1 MNTKNHF
8 LLVLLCLLFIVPLHV
23 VGKATKPLQNKIE
36 PDTLKLH
43 NPLSVEYLKKN
54 LRKSHPRLVLNAKI
68 ENKLKKKLKNDP
80 VVQNMYKAIELNANK
95 ILNEP
100 FLERIKTGR
109 RLLSVS
115 REMLYRINMLGMVYR
130 IDKDPKI
137 LKRIND
143 ELLAVCDFSDWN
155 PSHFLDV
162 AEMSMAVAIAID
174 WTANDLPESTLELAM
189 TALIEKGIKP
199 SYNSK
204 GNTGWI
210 NGTNNWNQV
219 CNAGMIAASI
229 AIAEK
234 DPELAVKTIKRA
246 LDGMPHA
253 LVEYGPD
260 GVYPEG
266 STYWSYGTSFSVIT
280 AAMFESAFGTDF
292 GLADF
297 PAFKKSATFRV
308 LMNTPSGGYY
318 NFADCGDRRSEN
330 GDVTLAWFA
339 SKTGNETF
347 FERERFLRS
356 PVEIGKLRRLD
367 GAGLV
372 WLSQFKKQDTKKVP
386 TAWKGEGANPLLIFR
401 GDTDDPHQYYFG
413 GKGGRGTINH
423 GNMDGGS
430 FIFELNGVR
439 WVVDPG
445 NQNYHTLE
453 KTGFNLWERC
463 QDCERWTLLTKNNF
477 GHSTI
482 SVNNQ
487 MHVVDGKAIIKEFK
501 GGDNPEAILEMS
513 PTFTGQ
519 LKSAKRKFIKESNT
533 SLVIED
539 EIVISEKTKL
549 ITWQLMTTAEVK
561 IMDGGAI
568 LKQDGKTLKLENL
581 SHPELSVSI
590 ISLSPA
596 PLELDRQIDGLK
608 RLEIR
613 IPAWTVKDSN
623 CNIKVRLSAD

>member
-1 MNTKNHF
+1 MNTKYNF
-8 LLVLLCLLFIVPLHV
+8 LLVLLCLLFIVPLNA
-23 VGKATKPLQNKIE
+23 VGKVTKPLQNKTE
-36 PDTLKLH
+36 PDTLKLQ
-43 NPLSVEYLKKN
+43 NPISVQYLKKN
-54 LRKSHPRLVLNAKI
+54 LRKSHPRLVLNSKI
-68 ENKLKKKLKNDP
+68 EKKLKKKLKNDP
-80 VVQNMYKAIELNANK
+80 VVQNMYRAIELNANK
-95 ILNEP
+95 ILNTP

-137 LKRIND
+137 LKRID
-143 ELLAVCDFSDWN
+143 GELLAVCNFSDWN
-155 PSHFLDV
+155 PSHYLDV
-162 AEMSMAVAIAID
+162 AEMAMAVAIAID
-174 WTANDLPESTLELAM
+174 WTAGELPESTLELAK
-189 TALIEKGIKP
+189 TALIEKGINP
-199 SYNSK
+199 SYNK
-204 GNTGWI
+204 KDNTWWI

-219 CNAGMIAASI
+219 CHGGMIAASI

-234 DPELAVKTIKRA
+234 DPELAAKTIKRA

-318 NFADCGDRRSEN
+318 NFADCGDKRSEN
-330 GDVTLAWFA
+330 GDHTLAWFA

-347 FERERFLRS
+347 FETERFLR
-356 PVEIGKLRRLD
+356 PPAEIGKLRRLD

-372 WLSQFKKQDTKKVP
+372 WLSQYKKQNAEIRP
-386 TAWKGEGANPLLIFR
+386 TAWKGDGANPIVVFR
-401 GDTDDPHQYYFG
+401 GTDIDPHQYYFG
-413 GKGGRGTINH
+413 GKGGQGTVNH

-445 NQNYHTLE
+445 NQSYNTLE
-453 KTGFNLWERC
+453 KTGFNLWDKC
-463 QDCERWTLLTKNNF
+463 QDCERWSLLTKNNF

-482 SVNNQ
+482 SINNQ
-487 MHVVDGKAIIKEFK
+487 MHVVDGMATIEEFK
-501 GGDNPEAILEMS
+501 GGIKPEAMIDLS
-513 PTFTGQ
+513 PTFEGQ
-519 LKSAKRKFIKESNT
+519 LKSAKRKFIKDSES
-533 SLVIED
+533 SLIIED
-539 EIVISEKTKL
+539 EIVISDETNL
-549 ITWQLMTTAEVK
+549 ITWQLMTTAEVEIVK
-561 IMDGGAI
+561 GGAI
-568 LKQDGKTLKLENL
+568 LKQDGKTLILENL

-590 ISLSPA
+590 VSLSPA

-613 IPAWTVKDSN
+613 IPAWTINERN
-623 CNIKVRLSAD
+623 CNIKVRLLGD